1 MKIKFPKNPPLVTLP
16 PKAELAI
23 LLIKAELKNLKFIND
38 LSKKGIDAS
47 ANLSDFSA
55 LIFAI
60 IGFDGRLTDELYEW
74 YLHHQ
79 IKLTENIDPM
89 NDKELRKLA
98 FSFYVDLVIKKR
110 ESDVRG

>member
-38 LSKKGIDAS
+38 LNKKGIDAS
-47 ANLSDFSA
+47 ASLSDFSA
-55 LIFAI
+55 LIFSI
-60 IGFDGRLTDELYEW
+60 IGFDGHLSDDFYEW

-79 IKLTENIDPM
+79 IKLTENIDPL
-89 NDKELRKLA
+89 NDKELQKQA
-98 FSFYVDLVIKKR
+98 FNFYIDLVIKKR
-110 ESDVRG
+110 EWDARC